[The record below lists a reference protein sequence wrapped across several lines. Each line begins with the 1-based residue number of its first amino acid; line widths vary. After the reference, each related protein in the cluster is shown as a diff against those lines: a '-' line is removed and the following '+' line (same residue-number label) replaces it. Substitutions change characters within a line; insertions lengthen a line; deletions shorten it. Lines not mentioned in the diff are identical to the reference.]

1 MWPVT
6 LNLFLAIPLALPWA
20 SLPDS
25 LDTLGSLAAQLQSVI
40 TAAVSHP
47 VRAIAA
53 VVLTIT
59 LLQIIADLIK
69 RALKA
74 ALTFVLKLPLA
85 LSQWLWRRATMT
97 PPTEQEAQVS
107 QLMARLD
114 DLRQEQDQV
123 VAEIKSL
130 LALPKTVSPD
140 PATFD
145 IADSSAKANTQPLP
159 TAAKAAKSQA
169 DFN

>member
-6 LNLFLAIPLALPWA
+6 LNLSLAIPLALPWA

-25 LDTLGSLAAQLQSVI
+25 LDTLGSLAAQLQSVT

-47 VRAIAA
+47 IRAIAA

-74 ALTFVLKLPLA
+74 GLTFILRLPLA
-85 LSQWLWRRATMT
+85 LSQWLWRRATTT
-97 PPTEQEAQVS
+97 PPTDQEAQIG
-107 QLMARLD
+107 QLMTRLD
-114 DLRQEQDQV
+114 ALRQEQDGV

-130 LALPKTVSPD
+130 LSLPQAISTHSAPFD
-140 PATFD
+140 ATR
-145 IADSSAKANTQPLP
+145 SSIE
-159 TAAKAAKSQA
+159 AAKPVSTVAKVAKSQA

>member
-6 LNLFLAIPLALPWA
+6 LHLSLALPWA

-25 LDTLGSLAAQLQSVI
+25 LDTLGSLAAQLQGVT
-40 TAAVSHP
+40 TAVVSHP
-47 VRAIAA
+47 IRAIAA

-59 LLQIIADLIK
+59 LLQIIADLVK

-74 ALTFVLKLPLA
+74 GLTFVLRLPLS
-85 LSQWLWRRATMT
+85 LSQWLWRRATT
-97 PPTEQEAQVS
+97 PPTDQAAQIS
-107 QLMARLD
+107 QLMTRLD
-114 DLRQEQDQV
+114 ALRKEQDEV

-130 LALPKTVSPD
+130 LSLPGAISTHSD
-140 PATFD
+140 PFDAT
-145 IADSSAKANTQPLP
+145 SSSIEAAKPAP
-159 TAAKAAKSQA
+159 TAAKVAKSQA

>member
-1 MWPVT
+1 MWLIT
-6 LNLFLAIPLALPWA
+6 LNLPLALPWA

-47 VRAIAA
+47 IRAIAA

-74 ALTFVLKLPLA
+74 GLTFVLKLPLA

-97 PPTEQEAQVS
+97 PPTEEEVQIS

-114 DLRQEQDQV
+114 ALRQEQDQV

-130 LALPKTVSPD
+130 LALPKAVSTDLATSDTIDASAEANAQAMPTV
-140 PATFD
+140 AT
-145 IADSSAKANTQPLP
+145 
-159 TAAKAAKSQA
+159 AKSQA